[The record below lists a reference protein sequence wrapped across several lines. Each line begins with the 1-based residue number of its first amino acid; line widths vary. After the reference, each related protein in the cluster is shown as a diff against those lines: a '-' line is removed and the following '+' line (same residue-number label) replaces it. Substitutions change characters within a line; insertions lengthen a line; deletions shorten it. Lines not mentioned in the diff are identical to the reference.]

1 MIICPQCARENE
13 DHYKFCL
20 GCGSQLPRQAP
31 APIAAPVVQMI
42 DCPHCTTPVP
52 SNFKFCGACGGP
64 IAAASPPPQ
73 RETVK
78 PALLATASP
87 SPSSIPP
94 HRPEPTSEVG
104 LGGFG
109 SSARSLDSM
118 SSPSVGNAVAKLVV
132 IRPDGSE
139 GATIPLHEGELVIG
153 RSSDYQALSND
164 PFLSPDHAAI
174 TIANGQFTIRDM
186 DSLNGIFYRIRTE
199 QPLIHGDSVR
209 IGQELLVFEALDKVE
224 PLASPSQDSSE
235 GTLRGGSPDVGYW
248 GRLSLVGGPEV
259 ITRAFVLKEDEIT
272 LGREIGDIVF
282 RDDGFVSG
290 RHARLSK
297 VDGRAVLK
305 DLGSSNGTYIRIRDK
320 KQLQDGD
327 LILMGQQLFRLV
339 A

>member
-1 MIICPQCARENE
+1 MIICAQCGRENE
-13 DHYKFCL
+13 DRYKFCL

-31 APIAAPVVQMI
+31 AAPAPVVQMI

-64 IAAASPPPQ
+64 IAAALAAPQ
-73 RETVK
+73 HETIK
-78 PALLATASP
+78 PAPIAQAQPVTTPAP
-87 SPSSIPP
+87 
-94 HRPEPTSEVG
+94 RVEPTVEVG
-104 LGGFG
+104 LGSFASPPASRG
-109 SSARSLDSM
+109 LDSM

-153 RSSDYQALSND
+153 RASDYQALSGD
-164 PFLSPDHAAI
+164 PFLSPSHAALSI
-174 TIANGQFTIRDM
+174 RDGQFTIRDV
-186 DSLNGIFYRIRTE
+186 DSLNGIFFRIRTE
-199 QPLIHGDSVR
+199 QPLQSGDSIR
-209 IGQELLVFEALDKVE
+209 IGQELLVFESLDKVD
-224 PLASPSQDSSE
+224 PLPVKHSDTSDTQ
-235 GTLRGGSPDVGYW
+235 RGGSPDVGYW
-248 GRLSLVGGPEV
+248 GRLSLIGGPNV
-259 ITRAFVLKEDEIT
+259 VTRAFVLKEDEIT

-297 VDGRAVLK
+297 VDGRVVLK
-305 DLGSSNGTYIRIRDK
+305 DLGSSNGTYVRIRGE